1 MRVHGYN
8 KTPDEDIITLKIPKR
23 LKTQSPSLCVVQKNP
38 PRYHLN
44 FNRVRPPASVQSKT
58 ETKEEKVLSDNL
70 EIKPNE
76 EKKTIGKAAVL
87 AGQAK
92 KSEPRGWTTR

>member
-1 MRVHGYN
+1 M
-8 KTPDEDIITLKIPKR
+8 
-23 LKTQSPSLCVVQKNP
+23 
-38 PRYHLN
+38 
-44 FNRVRPPASVQSKT
+44 PASIQSKT

-76 EKKTIGKAAVL
+76 EKKTVGEAAVL

-92 KSEPRGWTTR
+92 KSEPRGRTTQ